1 MLLNIFFKYSNM
13 VSAFN
18 TSNGSDALA
27 ATVLIQLLGL
37 SIHFHPL
44 VRLDSLYCAMAITT
58 IILLIY
64 LLRCQSINIWLI
76 LSRKECLHDL
86 EQPLAGQKI
95 AVIRNVIRTFNLPLG
110 IANFYINNRYIKLR
124 HISFPD
130 SVEPNFSIEP

>member
-1 MLLNIFFKYSNM
+1 M

-58 IILLIY
+58 IIYLIY
-64 LLRCQSINIWLI
+64 LLRCQSTNIWLN
-76 LSRKECLHDL
+76 LSRKQRPHDL
-86 EQPLAGQKI
+86 E
-95 AVIRNVIRTFNLPLG
+95 
-110 IANFYINNRYIKLR
+110 
-124 HISFPD
+124 
-130 SVEPNFSIEP
+130 